1 MGIYRL
7 LLAIAVILS
16 HVGIGLYGRNIGVV
30 AVVSFFIISGYVMTA
45 LVERH
50 YANAQQ
56 IPRFYVDRVLRLF
69 PQFLFYSVLT
79 LLLIAVAQPSSNF
92 LSGLTPATV
101 ALNIAM
107 LPLNFYRYFPNALV
121 IPQAWSLGLEAQFY
135 VVVPLLIIF
144 RLRIVAATLSAAFFL
159 LPYVGL
165 VDVDTW
171 SYRMLPGTL
180 FVFMIGSL
188 LRDKNQGKPVLALY
202 GYALALLVIAVAF
215 RQAPSPVFEVL
226 LGTVIGMPAIVALTK
241 IPFGKW
247 DALAGNLS
255 YGVFLNHF
263 FLIWLLQ
270 AIGIDHRSPI
280 YLPILLISSVILAAL
295 SYYLVEHKVIEMRH
309 RLREKSRAAARDASA
324 IATDLISQ

>member
-180 FVFMIGSL
+180 FVEL
-188 LRDKNQGKPVLALY
+188 
-202 GYALALLVIAVAF
+202 
-215 RQAPSPVFEVL
+215 PSVFCL
-226 LGTVIGMPAIVALTK
+226 PTVPA
-241 IPFGKW
+241 
-247 DALAGNLS
+247 
-255 YGVFLNHF
+255 Y
-263 FLIWLLQ
+263 
-270 AIGIDHRSPI
+270 
-280 YLPILLISSVILAAL
+280 
-295 SYYLVEHKVIEMRH
+295 
-309 RLREKSRAAARDASA
+309 AAAS
-324 IATDLISQ
+324 LVC